1 MANNILH
8 SSTSDSESKN
18 TSTDSTLFNEK
29 FPFQLRQDFAS
40 RITEDE
46 SDFFKWKKTNCY
58 DETLCVT
65 FIKKRYGDKSI
76 ILKKIVGCYPNVEEE
91 YKSIK
96 WFNF

>member
-40 RITEDE
+40 RIIEDE
-46 SDFFKWKKTNCY
+46 SDFFKWKKIRELAFVSNHKEWNKY
-58 DETLCVT
+58 DLL
-65 FIKKRYGDKSI
+65 I
-76 ILKKIVGCYPNVEEE
+76 
-91 YKSIK
+91 
-96 WFNF
+96 

>member
-46 SDFFKWKKTNCY
+46 SDFLN
-58 DETLCVT
+58 
-65 FIKKRYGDKSI
+65 G
-76 ILKKIVGCYPNVEEE
+76 KKIRELAFVSNHKEWNKYDLL
-91 YKSIK
+91 I
-96 WFNF
+96 